1 MLMEHGKL
9 TEWTK
14 SSYSA
19 VNGDCVEVKA
29 VAGVYGSVA
38 VRDSKDPGTGV
49 LDFTSGTWSA
59 FLQDVSRASQH

>member
-1 MLMEHGKL
+1 MLIRHDAL

-29 VAGVYGSVA
+29 TGHHAVA
-38 VRDSKDPGTGV
+38 VRDSKDPRCGV
-49 LDFTSGTWSA
+49 LDFTATTWSM
-59 FLQDVSRASQH
+59 FLLDVSRTTQH

>member
-1 MLMEHGKL
+1 MLFRHDAL

-29 VAGVYGSVA
+29 QGALLVR
-38 VRDSKDPGTGV
+38 VRDSKDIDRPGLGV
-49 LDFTSGTWSA
+49 SAETWSA
-59 FLQDVSRASQH
+59 FVLDVSGRERPGA

>member
-19 VNGDCVEVKA
+19 VNGDCVEIKA
-29 VAGVYGSVA
+29 AAQQDAVA
-38 VRDSKDPGTGV
+38 VRDSKDPRTGV
-49 LDFTSGTWSA
+49 LGFTATSWSA
-59 FLQDVSRASQH
+59 FMVNISRTSPR

>member
-19 VNGDCVEVKA
+19 VNGDCVEIKA
-29 VAGVYGSVA
+29 AGHEAVA
-38 VRDSKDPGTGV
+38 VRDSKDPRTGV
-49 LDFTSGTWSA
+49 LGFTVNTWSA
-59 FLQDVSRASQH
+59 FLSDISRTSQR

>member
-1 MLMEHGKL
+1 MLIRHDAL

-29 VAGVYGSVA
+29 ESAAAVA
-38 VRDSKDPGTGV
+38 VRDSKEPRRGV
-49 LDFTSGTWSA
+49 LDFTAETWSA
-59 FLQDVSRASQH
+59 FVLDVSRTTPRGA

>member
-19 VNGDCVEVKA
+19 VNGDCVEIKA
-29 VAGVYGSVA
+29 AGRDTVA
-38 VRDSKDPGTGV
+38 VRDSKDPHIGI
-49 LDFTSGTWSA
+49 LDFATESWSEFLADISRTSP
-59 FLQDVSRASQH
+59 FQN